1 MACNCSTAHAYSCK
15 TAARANEP
23 TGLLWGRL
31 QINAATV
38 ECSQGCHRGLPGHHC
53 LPSTDCRLHSAVL
66 ALRQLLPSIFVVG
79 IHEYARTTP
88 WAATPTQLTHLM
100 RQKVVVWFL
109 AKGNQWP
116 KADAEWLGELSE
128 DPREAPGF
136 YTAKNH
142 AHVCYIISLY
152 RVYIILLYINEK

>member
-1 MACNCSTAHAYSCK
+1 MSLAKSDIYCSSSVFFAARVWRVLMACNCSTAHAYSCK

-23 TGLLWGRL
+23 TGLQWGRL

-53 LPSTDCRLHSAVL
+53 LPSADCRLHSAVL

-88 WAATPTQLTHLM
+88 WAATEPFVICCLALEDLPS
-100 RQKVVVWFL
+100 RFCVWNIWKRVL
-109 AKGNQWP
+109 
-116 KADAEWLGELSE
+116 L
-128 DPREAPGF
+128 F
-136 YTAKNH
+136 Y
-142 AHVCYIISLY
+142 VLWF
-152 RVYIILLYINEK
+152 RL